1 MKDMSNPSYNK
12 ILTFMDEITFSNEN
26 FREKV
31 LQTFENLF
39 GYCQS
44 IFWLCDDNNDLFE
57 PITLN
62 IDKYVMDDYLNN
74 FYQLDLLVPK
84 YNMQKASK
92 QNVIKNLDLLP
103 PELYEKSVYYNDFML
118 KYGFYYDVGVF
129 LYDRNSIKGVLNFV
143 RSKKEKPFS
152 TSDIMCLEVISRF
165 LSQKTSD
172 FPYHSVS
179 APKENQINPLK
190 NKILAS
196 SQDLRQPDLTLKE
209 AEILQLVLKG
219 HTNITIASELF
230 ISVNTVKRHLQNLYR
245 KFDVSNR
252 TSLCYKIVKP

>member
-1 MKDMSNPSYNK
+1 MKDISNPSYKK
-12 ILTFMDEITFSNEN
+12 ILSFMDEITFSNVN

-44 IFWLCDDNNDLFE
+44 VFWLCDDNNDLIE

-62 IDKYVMDDYLNN
+62 IDKYVTDDYLNN
-74 FYQLDLLVPK
+74 FYQLDLLAPK
-84 YNMQKASK
+84 YNRQKASK
-92 QNVIKNLDLLP
+92 QTVIKNLDLLP
-103 PELYEKSVYYNDFML
+103 PELYEKSVYYNDFMF

-172 FPYHSVS
+172 FPYPSVS
-179 APKENQINPLK
+179 VPKENINPLK

-196 SQDLRQPDLTLKE
+196 SQDSRQPDLTSKE

-252 TSLCYKIVKP
+252 TSLCYKFVKP